1 MKRNMPE
8 SQSLNARLMNF
19 VEIHSAKDI
28 IGSEDDPFN
37 FDGDVSPTKD
47 KVDTFISDRDKS
59 LIPFSKDIQ
68 Q

>member
-28 IGSEDDPFN
+28 GSEDDPFN
-37 FDGDVSPTKD
+37 FDGDVSPTK
-47 KVDTFISDRDKS
+47 K
-59 LIPFSKDIQ
+59 
-68 Q
+68 